1 MGQQK
6 RFYYFTVKME
16 NPFEIIL
23 EELSSI
29 EKAIEKLN
37 TSSNHDADTLLS
49 RAEACELLKIN
60 MTSLWKHTK
69 TGKLTNYGIGNRVFY
84 KKGEVLNS
92 LVKINK

>member
-1 MGQQK
+1 
-6 RFYYFTVKME
+6 ME

-23 EELSSI
+23 EKLNSI

-37 TSSNHDADTLLS
+37 APPNNDADMLLS

-69 TGKLTNYGIGNRVFY
+69 SGKLTSYGIGNRVFY